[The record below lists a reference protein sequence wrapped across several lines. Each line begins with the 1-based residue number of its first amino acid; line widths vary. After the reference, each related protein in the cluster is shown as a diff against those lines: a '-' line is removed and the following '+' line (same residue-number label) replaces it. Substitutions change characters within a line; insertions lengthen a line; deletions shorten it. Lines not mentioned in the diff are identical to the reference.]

1 MKKNSIVA
9 PTPELSAKGAHKSP
23 KNKTLSI
30 SVEEGACFFKHC
42 IDARNCS
49 ATDSTSTKLNTSDAH
64 TFPLTT
70 ITNKTLCGDTFALM
84 PLLPRT
90 FVDLAVV
97 DPPYNLSKN
106 YDGTSFNKTSDTS
119 YAEYTTK
126 WLSLLLP
133 IMKKTASLYICCDWK
148 SSIVIADVLTQ
159 FEKEKKLII
168 QNRITWQREKGRGA
182 KSNWKNAMED
192 IWFCTMSDTYTF
204 NLDDVRMRRRVIA
217 PYKVDGKPKDWIE
230 YDSVE
235 DNAESKQNTSA
246 SENKNGTSSQQSDNL
261 NNDVT
266 CHTIHD
272 KCPGYRDTCPGNF
285 WDDISIPF
293 WSMAENTAHPVQKPE
308 KLIAKLILASSNKG
322 DLVFDPF
329 LGSGTTSVTAKKLSR
344 KYVGIEASDTYCTW
358 AEKRIAD
365 AEKDKSIQGYDDG
378 VFWERNSGK

>member
-30 SVEEGACFFKHC
+30 SVEEGACFFKQC

-49 ATDSTSTKLNTSDAH
+49 ATDSTSTKRNISNAH
-64 TFPLTT
+64 TFPLST

-148 SSIVIADVLTQ
+148 SSIVIADVLTA

-192 IWFCTMSDTYTF
+192 IWFCTMSGKYTF
-204 NLDDVRMRRRVIA
+204 NLDNVKLRRRVIA
-217 PYKVDGKPKDWIE
+217 PYKVDGKPKDWME
-230 YDSVE
+230 A
-235 DNAESKQNTSA
+235 AEPGDT
-246 SENKNGTSSQQSDNL
+246 
-261 NNDVT
+261 
-266 CHTIHD
+266 
-272 KCPGYRDTCPGNF
+272 CPGYRDTCPGNF

-308 KLIAKLILASSNKG
+308 KLIAKLILASSNNG
-322 DLVFDPF
+322 ALVLDPF

-344 KYVGIEASDTYCTW
+344 KYVGIEASDLYCTW
-358 AEKRIAD
+358 TEKRLAD
-365 AEKDKSIQGYDDG
+365 TDDDKTIQGYDDG